1 MKVIEISR
9 VKKVNECLLKAK
21 NKQIGTSLQKSYK
34 ISVSWTV
41 AILEKV
47 RASNGLNEYRK
58 TELNYYGICPILR
71 FGHTARRPTKLH

>member
-34 ISVSWTV
+34 ISVPWTV
-41 AILEKV
+41 AI
-47 RASNGLNEYRK
+47 
-58 TELNYYGICPILR
+58 
-71 FGHTARRPTKLH
+71 